1 MLILGLSHPR
11 FSTSLAFPHKNPPHS
26 HLASPFFSHFFDPAN
41 TEVISIDF
49 FSMRSNFMLMF
60 RNGQHHHQTLKV
72 MYLNIQT
79 HYMQSS
85 LLARVFFRKKSEF
98 EWRTWH
104 VYISRKIPVLLW
116 KDKSY
121 LRSEKNSYSCQNIF
135 YRIFSFLRKAS
146 SFTAI
151 LIFWWSFFLLICC
164 RRSCCGAF
172 SFWGPP
178 FSCVDHSLSFTCLEI
193 WVSIF
198 EDYISM
204 PERHKKAAKFR
215 QPRKK
220 ATLNEI
226 VFFTKLIRQ
235 TVHLLNDKAWLF
247 LLSLWSGNA

>member
-49 FSMRSNFMLMF
+49 FPCAAILCWCSETDSIIIRLSKSCIWIF
-60 RNGQHHHQTLKV
+60 RHIICNL
-72 MYLNIQT
+72 
-79 HYMQSS
+79 
-85 LLARVFFRKKSEF
+85 
-98 EWRTWH
+98 
-104 VYISRKIPVLLW
+104 VYW
-116 KDKSY
+116 
-121 LRSEKNSYSCQNIF
+121 QG
-135 YRIFSFLRKAS
+135 SFLERNLSLNEERSTYTSREKS
-146 SFTAI
+146 LSYYEKINPIYGQKKILIHVKISFTAFSHFCARPS
-151 LIFWWSFFLLICC
+151 LSPRSSFFDEVFFLLICC

-235 TVHLLNDKAWLF
+235 TVHLLNDKA
-247 LLSLWSGNA
+247 